1 LKRRTRIAKLASL
14 PRRQLLALALGAIA
28 THQAHA
34 ALSATDDAID
44 ITIRSMLDSD
54 DPDRIARLV
63 APLAV
68 AGEAGAIAPL
78 IQLLYWLD
86 PDLHPPIAQALATLA
101 GQDHGADWMAWM
113 AWQQQNPRPPYAGF
127 PRLLSDLL
135 AGIDA
140 RYASF
145 LKPDAPATIRWEE
158 LVWGSLTLD
167 GVPALDH
174 PDIVPAVTAEW
185 LADSNTVFAAR
196 INGIPRAWPHRLMVW
211 HEILN
216 DTIGGQPISLTYC
229 LLSGA
234 PVLYA
239 TNRTATAGPAA
250 APHSFGTTGL
260 LYRSNKLMYDRATDT
275 LWHQISGRPVL
286 GPLAATDER
295 LTPLP
300 LVTTTWGAWRAAHPE
315 TTVLSIETGY
325 RRDYAAGA
333 AYAGYFS
340 SPTLYFPAALPDDR
354 LSAKSRVFG
363 VRLGSHARAWP
374 LARFAGGAL
383 LRDRLADHDLTLVGD
398 GAAEDIRAYRGIAPS
413 LRRAPDGTLSDATG
427 PWTLAEDVLT
437 GPSGQSLPR
446 LPGHTAYWFAWE
458 NAFPGTLAP

>member
-1 LKRRTRIAKLASL
+1 MRL

-28 THQAHA
+28 APQARAQPSA
-34 ALSATDDAID
+34 ANNAID
-44 ITIRSMLDSD
+44 IAIRSMLDSD
-54 DPDRIARLV
+54 DPDRIARLA
-63 APLAV
+63 APLV
-68 AGEAGAIAPL
+68 VTGEQGAIAPL

-86 PDLHPPIAQALATLA
+86 PDLHPPIAQALATLT
-101 GQDHGADWMAWM
+101 GQDHGTDWMAWM
-113 AWQQQNPRPPYAGF
+113 DWQQRNPRPPYTGF

-140 RYASF
+140 RYARF

-167 GVPALDH
+167 GVPPLDH
-174 PDIVPAVTAEW
+174 PDIVPAVTADW
-185 LADSNTVFAAR
+185 LADTDTVFAAR

-216 DTIGGQPISLTYC
+216 DTIGGQPITLTYC

-234 PVLYA
+234 PILYA
-239 TNRTATAGPAA
+239 TNRPATASPATNKTTA
-250 APHSFGTTGL
+250 EPHSFGTTGL
-260 LYRSNKLMYDRATDT
+260 LHRSNKLMYDRATDT
-275 LWHQISGRPVL
+275 LWRQLSGRPVL
-286 GPLAATDER
+286 GPLAAADAR

-315 TTVLSIETGY
+315 TTVLSIETGHV
-325 RRDYAAGA
+325 RDYAAGA

-340 SPTLYFPAALPDDR
+340 SAAIYFPAALPNDR
-354 LSAKSRVFG
+354 LPAKSRVFG
-363 VRLGSHARAWP
+363 LHHAPHARAWP

-383 LRDRLADHDLTLVGD
+383 LRDRLADHDLILLGD
-398 GAAEDIRAYRGIAPS
+398 GAAEDIRAYLGTAPT

-427 PWTLAEDVLT
+427 PWTLAEEALT
-437 GPSGQSLPR
+437 GPTGQSLPR

-458 NAFPGTLAP
+458 NTHPDTLAP